1 MKQTSF
7 VVEVIIKDEKPVVI
21 VRANNGAVIRICDD
35 SAQLA
40 TFLEEVVANLTKAPD
55 TNSNK

>member
-21 VRANNGAVIRICDD
+21 VRAQNGAVVRICEE
-35 SAQLA
+35 SSQLA
-40 TFLEEVVANLTKAPD
+40 SFLEEVISKLNQEP
-55 TNSNK
+55 TNM

>member
-21 VRANNGAVIRICDD
+21 VRATNGAVIRICDD
-35 SAQLA
+35 SSQLA
-40 TFLEEVVANLTKAPD
+40 TFLEEVVANLNQ
-55 TNSNK
+55 TNTVTPNK